1 MYTTKSICAC
11 VFVALL
17 VVAGGAD
24 AQGSVLDEV
33 LGSVR
38 SAFHGVVKRVENAIG
53 SHGHDAEALLRTSFE
68 EWMMDHE
75 REYEHEEEKEN
86 RFAIY
91 RDNMIYAQL
100 ANKKAEEEG
109 SSLRLGATPFA
120 DHTVE
125 EFNAMYK
132 GYVRNEPRKW
142 GVYGED
148 ERLEE
153 DGDEAKLPKS
163 WDWREHNAVTP
174 VHNQGQCGS
183 CWAFS
188 ATQAIE
194 GVWAIHTNQ
203 LVSLS
208 EEEIVQCNQEDDHG
222 CMGGFMQHAFEWV
235 EKNGG
240 LDTLKD
246 YPYTSGT
253 GMTGSCNATK
263 ETTRKVA
270 KIGGY
275 KNVKPKSSAALKHA
289 VHKQPVSIAID
300 AAGQDFMLYTSGVL
314 KSTTCG
320 ETLDHGV
327 LVVGYDVDES
337 SGEHF
342 WIVKNSWSSQWGE
355 KGYVRMFME
364 HGKEVSGTCG
374 MYLDASYP
382 TPAED
387 MISESDFMPYY
398 SEI

>member
-1 MYTTKSICAC
+1 MGREREIIMYTTKSICAC

-38 SAFHGVVKRVENAIG
+38 SAFHGVVKRV
-53 SHGHDAEALLRTSFE
+53 
-68 EWMMDHE
+68 
-75 REYEHEEEKEN
+75 EKEN

-188 ATQAIE
+188 ATQA
-194 GVWAIHTNQ
+194 
-203 LVSLS
+203 
-208 EEEIVQCNQEDDHG
+208 
-222 CMGGFMQHAFEWV
+222 MGGFMQHAFEWV

-398 SEI
+398 SEM

>member
-1 MYTTKSICAC
+1 
-11 VFVALL
+11 
-17 VVAGGAD
+17 
-24 AQGSVLDEV
+24 
-33 LGSVR
+33 
-38 SAFHGVVKRVENAIG
+38 
-53 SHGHDAEALLRTSFE
+53 
-68 EWMMDHE
+68 
-75 REYEHEEEKEN
+75 
-86 RFAIY
+86 
-91 RDNMIYAQL
+91 
-100 ANKKAEEEG
+100 
-109 SSLRLGATPFA
+109 
-120 DHTVE
+120 
-125 EFNAMYK
+125 
-132 GYVRNEPRKW
+132 
-142 GVYGED
+142 
-148 ERLEE
+148 
-153 DGDEAKLPKS
+153 
-163 WDWREHNAVTP
+163 
-174 VHNQGQCGS
+174 
-183 CWAFS
+183 
-188 ATQAIE
+188 
-194 GVWAIHTNQ
+194 
-203 LVSLS
+203 
-208 EEEIVQCNQEDDHG
+208 
-222 CMGGFMQHAFEWV
+222 MQHAFEWV

-398 SEI
+398 SEM